1 MAVYWRAA
9 LAPSNILVGGK
20 SLAAKYLKRY
30 MLIAK
35 SDLELLSAIFIL
47 LWPLRIVLPRALLS
61 KFAKTGR

>member
-1 MAVYWRAA
+1 
-9 LAPSNILVGGK
+9 
-20 SLAAKYLKRY
+20 